1 MALSNAT
8 FGDISG
14 AVGDLFAASA
24 DESKATGLRL
34 KAQGDA
40 LEGENYD
47 LAAEYAGQ
55 NEKFAEQSTAIKQQ
69 QLDRSN
75 YQTIGGQQADIAG
88 AGFANSGSALDLL
101 RDSAQQ
107 GALTKA
113 VAGEQ
118 GLITEAGYT
127 EQQTSYQNLSK
138 AADFARQAD
147 LSAADAADTA
157 ATGATITG
165 AIKGVAA
172 FATLFV

>member
-1 MALSNAT
+1 MAFGSST
-8 FGDISG
+8 FTDLAG

-24 DESKATGLRL
+24 DESKAQGLRY

-40 LEGENYD
+40 LEGQNYD
-47 LAAEYAGQ
+47 LAAVYAGQ
-55 NEKFAEQSTAIKQQ
+55 NEKFTEASTAIKQQ
-69 QLDRSN
+69 QIDRN
-75 YQTIGGQQADIAG
+75 NFQTIGGQQSDIAG
-88 AGFANSGSALDLL
+88 AGFAASGSALDLL

-138 AADFARQAD
+138 AAQFAQQAD

-157 ATGATITG
+157 ATGARITG
-165 AIKGVAA
+165 AIKGAA
-172 FATLFV
+172 SIATLFI